1 MIVQTKLPNTEITE
15 ALYRK
20 AGAAKIP
27 LSGAFELS
35 PLCNFACRMC
45 YVRKTAKD
53 VAESARPILRTDQWI
68 RIAEEA
74 RDAGMLFLLLTGGEP
89 FLLPDF
95 HALYEKLIGMGLLV
109 SINTNGSLIDDE
121 TVAWLKTLPP
131 RRVNI
136 TLYGASDETYYALC
150 GVKGAFERVDRA
162 VTALQEAGVG
172 VKLNGS
178 LTPANGRDL
187 PKLVEYAQ
195 KKKLTLELATYMFP
209 PIRRDASQIGRNE
222 ERFSPEEAAQ
232 YRMEAFRLQNGEE
245 RYRRY
250 AAALLRGYADP
261 PGLDESCVDPLDGR
275 IRCRAGKASFWVTW
289 DGLLTPCGMMPEP
302 WVELTGRPFSEAWRE
317 LTAVSEALRLSGICE
332 KCPDRAICH
341 PCAAM
346 ALAET
351 GRVSG
356 VPQYLC
362 HSARAMQE
370 IARSECD
377 FLSKDL
383 K

>member
-162 VTALQEAGVG
+162 VTALQEAGG
-172 VKLNGS
+172 PFPGTGPLGEAPRR
-178 LTPANGRDL
+178 TPAGPL
-187 PKLVEYAQ
+187 
-195 KKKLTLELATYMFP
+195 
-209 PIRRDASQIGRNE
+209 RRWPHR
-222 ERFSPEEAAQ
+222 
-232 YRMEAFRLQNGEE
+232 
-245 RYRRY
+245 
-250 AAALLRGYADP
+250 
-261 PGLDESCVDPLDGR
+261 
-275 IRCRAGKASFWVTW
+275 
-289 DGLLTPCGMMPEP
+289 GLLPPSLM
-302 WVELTGRPFSEAWRE
+302 LFAFFS
-317 LTAVSEALRLSGICE
+317 SSI
-332 KCPDRAICH
+332 
-341 PCAAM
+341 
-346 ALAET
+346 
-351 GRVSG
+351 S
-356 VPQYLC
+356 
-362 HSARAMQE
+362 
-370 IARSECD
+370 
-377 FLSKDL
+377 
-383 K
+383 